1 MLTPQP
7 ATRRTVNLSLAALKL
22 LRAYRRLDIE
32 AIAGLRQP
40 PEVEAEVEQAL
51 RWFIRNVLE
60 REPRS
65 LAFLDEVRSH
75 HEAVGLMTKSPQPG
89 GLPMS

>member
-1 MLTPQP
+1 MTGIRM
-7 ATRRTVNLSLAALKL
+7 TELSS
-22 LRAYRRLDIE
+22 RRLDIE

-40 PEVEAEVEQAL
+40 PEVEAEVETAL

-65 LAFLDEVRSH
+65 VAFLDEVRAYRPLVGVMSRT
-75 HEAVGLMTKSPQPG
+75 EAAEPEAEVVPRS
-89 GLPMS
+89 